1 MRMPAREGSLML
13 KKAKCTVCLA
23 FLLAASGACSRPSG
37 PGLSDREVI
46 LGMTAPLSGP
56 AAAWGTV
63 SRGAQAWAAHVNAG
77 GGVHGRQIRVVVKD
91 DGYLPGRAVANL
103 TEMKD
108 STFAVV
114 GLTGTAVLNATK
126 DVVAE
131 AAIPVVFP
139 FGNPRVWARQPRAKV
154 ERVFAVYPDYESE
167 GAFLAEQAV
176 TRGGA
181 HTLAVFYQ
189 NDDYGKDGLAGL
201 RRGLQ
206 RVGAALVAEVPY
218 DLQDR
223 EMSIHALKIKDAGS
237 DAVVLFSTTTH
248 GASLVKEMA
257 KVGYRPIIFAS
268 FPLGDRQVM
277 FRLLGEL
284 WEGAY
289 FDVNASVVG
298 EPEADRVL
306 QVLLQEDPT
315 LKGREGFALNGATA
329 MSLAVEGLRRGG
341 RDLSRESFV
350 AGLEGLRDWTPEGL
364 GAPITFGP
372 GRRHGLNC
380 VRLLRAGPAA
390 EASFTVVTPYQSF
403 GPLF

>member
-1 MRMPAREGSLML
+1 MSRKGTSSVSLAIML
-13 KKAKCTVCLA
+13 AVA
-23 FLLAASGACSRPSG
+23 GGCSRPSV
-37 PGLSDREVI
+37 PGVSDSEVV

-77 GGVHGRQIRVVVKD
+77 GGVHGRRIRVLVKD

-108 STFAVV
+108 SAFAVV

-131 AAIPVVFP
+131 AGIPVVYP
-139 FGNPRVWARQPRAKV
+139 FGNPRVWAGQPRAKI
-154 ERVFAVYPDYESE
+154 ERVFAVSPDYESE

-181 HTLAVFYQ
+181 RKVAVFYQ
-189 NDDYGKDGLAGL
+189 NDEYGKGGLAGL
-201 RRGLQ
+201 RHGLQ
-206 RVGAALVAEVPY
+206 KVGGSLVGEVPY
-218 DLQDR
+218 ELQDR

-257 KVGYRPIIFAS
+257 KVGYRPLVFAS

-289 FDVNASVVG
+289 FDVAASVVG

-315 LKGREGFALNGATA
+315 LKGREGFALDGAA
-329 MSLAVEGLRRGG
+329 AVSLAVEGLRRGG
-341 RDLSRESFV
+341 RDLTRESFV
-350 AGLEGLRDWTPEGL
+350 AGLEGLRDWSPEGL
-364 GAPITFGP
+364 GAPISFGP
-372 GRRHGLNC
+372 GRRHGRNG
-380 VRLLRAGPAA
+380 VRLLRAGPSA
-390 EASFTVVTPYQSF
+390 EASFTVVTPYQDF
-403 GPLF
+403 APLF

>member
-1 MRMPAREGSLML
+1 MSRKATSSISL
-13 KKAKCTVCLA
+13 AIFLA
-23 FLLAASGACSRPSG
+23 VAGACSRPSV
-37 PGLSDREVI
+37 PGVSATEVV
-46 LGMTAPLSGP
+46 LGMSAPLSGP

-77 GGVHGRQIRVVVKD
+77 GGVHGRRIRVLVKD

-108 STFAVV
+108 SAFAVV

-126 DVVAE
+126 DAVAE
-131 AAIPVVFP
+131 AGIPVVYP
-139 FGNPRVWARQPRAKV
+139 FGNPRVWARQPRAKI
-154 ERVFAVYPDYESE
+154 ERVFAVSPDYESE
-167 GAFLAEQAV
+167 GAFLAEQAA

-181 HTLAVFYQ
+181 RKVAVFYQ
-189 NDDYGKDGLAGL
+189 NDEYGKDGLAGL

-206 RVGAALVAEVPY
+206 NVGGSLVGEVPY
-218 DLQDR
+218 ELQDR
-223 EMSIHALKIKDAGS
+223 EMSIHALKIKDAGG

-248 GASLVKEMA
+248 GANLVKEMV
-257 KVGYRPIIFAS
+257 KVGYRPLVFAS

-289 FDVNASVVG
+289 FDVTASVVG

-315 LKGREGFALNGATA
+315 LKGREGFALDGAAA

-341 RDLSRESFV
+341 RDLTRESFV
-350 AGLEGLRDWTPEGL
+350 AGLEGLRDWSPEGL
-364 GAPITFGP
+364 GAPISFGP
-372 GRRHGLNC
+372 SRRHGRNG
-380 VRLLRAGPAA
+380 VRLLRAGPAG
-390 EASFTVVTPYQSF
+390 EASFTVVTPYQTF
-403 GPLF
+403 APLF